1 MTSKSSF
8 APRGRK
14 MAQSSPM
21 PKMTPELRGIVIR
34 RRSPSRMLSSVNSH
48 KLGYAQMAFQRRFLP
63 GKTVRSGLTPI
74 GPFET
79 IQEHFQMVV
88 RISSSGTISYE
99 DFPS

>member
-1 MTSKSSF
+1 
-8 APRGRK
+8 
-14 MAQSSPM
+14 
-21 PKMTPELRGIVIR
+21 
-34 RRSPSRMLSSVNSH
+34 
-48 KLGYAQMAFQRRFLP
+48 MAFQRRFLP

-88 RISSSGTISYE
+88 RIGSSGTISYE